1 MPIDREVPGIDAW
14 VEVNGQRAEAYDD
27 DDVSSREVND
37 LPARHQIFKYIE
49 SIDNASFTVQVHMS
63 REVTQHALPPC
74 DTVIGELF
82 VDGKHVSSKC
92 ASVRPGQGTIDRLRF
107 DGKKVESCSRPGYV
121 HLLKLVFSAVSTVDD
136 TDTARIAS
144 DLEAAKHLGLIQL
157 RFFAGVDI
165 GDTMAQ
171 RPDSTIPINTSE
183 LSEKSLKGKAISH
196 GTSFSH
202 GADLPASRH
211 VMVDYVLGRQAF
223 AVINFKYRSRRA
235 LQQEMILP
243 RTPSPDPELQ
253 VLEGMSTEQVRRL
266 AAQHLHSLHR
276 PSRVKEENQAVA
288 KTEQKPSVKRERDE
302 VDLTMPPSQ
311 REWKYTKTANG
322 ARAVDLTEDDD

>member
-14 VEVNGQRAEAYDD
+14 VEVNGQRAEAYND

-37 LPARHQIFKYIE
+37 MPARYQVFKYIE
-49 SIDNASFTVQVHMS
+49 SIDNASFTVQAHLS
-63 REVTQHALPPC
+63 REVTQHAPPPC

-82 VDGKHVSSKC
+82 VDGKH
-92 ASVRPGQGTIDRLRF
+92 F
-107 DGKKVESCSRPGYV
+107 DGKKVESRSRAGYV

-157 RFFAGVDI
+157 RFFTGVDI
-165 GDTMAQ
+165 GHTMAQ
-171 RPDSTIPINTSE
+171 RPDSTIPTSTSE
-183 LSEKSLKGKAISH
+183 LAEKSLKGKAISH

-211 VMVDYVLGRQAF
+211 VMVDYVLGRQPF

-235 LQQEMILP
+235 LQQELILP

-266 AAQHLHSLHR
+266 AAEHLHSLHE
-276 PSRVKEENQAVA
+276 PTQVKEENQAVA
-288 KTEQKPSVKRERDE
+288 KTEKKPSVKRERDE

-311 REWKYTKTANG
+311 REWKYTRTANG